1 MPIEIETSE
10 GLLVVS
16 DQEIRAVAR
25 HAEYKAHLTAAV
37 LDATG
42 LFPERPICLPA
53 GYLLELAAVLELGM
67 WERQGLRPFLN
78 CDLPTFREAADALL
92 ARANRGP
99 AAFDSPDDSS
109 SLSSRLLRVWMKSFA
124 WDSHEFFATNI
135 VLGEVD
141 EDQFV
146 ELMTQ
151 FVWKNRRELSR
162 MLAEPREPNQN

>member
-1 MPIEIETSE
+1 MPIEIETTE

-16 DQEIRAVAR
+16 DQEISAVVR
-25 HAEYKAHLTAAV
+25 HAERKAQLTAAV
-37 LDATG
+37 LDAIG
-42 LFPERPICLPA
+42 VFRERPTRLPA
-53 GYLLELAAVLELGM
+53 RFLLELGAVLELGM

-99 AAFDSPDDSS
+99 AAFDSPDESS
-109 SLSSRLLRVWMKSFA
+109 SLSSRVLRVWMKNFA
-124 WDSHEFFATNI
+124 WDSHEFFATNF

-141 EDQFV
+141 EDQFI

-151 FVWKNRRELSR
+151 FVWKNRHELSR
-162 MLAEPREPNQN
+162 MLAEPQEPNQN